1 MVGCLVCLC
10 VCVVGSRVRNIGVC
24 SFSKEDVL
32 PRKASFTYVAY
43 YTHPISVSHYPGLSK
58 PN

>member
-32 PRKASFTYVAY
+32 PRKASFTYCAL
-43 YTHPISVSHYPGLSK
+43 TFNLEHAPPAL
-58 PN
+58 